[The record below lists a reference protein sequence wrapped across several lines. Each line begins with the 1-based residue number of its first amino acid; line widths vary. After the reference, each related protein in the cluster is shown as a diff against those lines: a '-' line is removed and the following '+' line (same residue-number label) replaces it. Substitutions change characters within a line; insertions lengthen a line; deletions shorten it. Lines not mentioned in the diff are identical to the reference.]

1 MTSDIFFFLVQLM
14 GSPVDG
20 FGGVQLEDQIV
31 VTLLGHY
38 LGHHILQ
45 QKFIL
50 VLLAGGG
57 QVV

>member
-1 MTSDIFFFLVQLM
+1 M